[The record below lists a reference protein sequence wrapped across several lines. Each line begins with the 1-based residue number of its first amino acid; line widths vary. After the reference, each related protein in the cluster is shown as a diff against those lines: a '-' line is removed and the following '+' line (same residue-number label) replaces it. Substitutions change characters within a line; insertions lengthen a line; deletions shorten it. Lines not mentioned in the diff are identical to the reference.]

1 MYERADCIKVECPKV
16 EGRLYLLQE
25 VTAAIRAAWICESR
39 KSWYFSLHSEERLQ
53 TFTKNV
59 RCV

>member
-1 MYERADCIKVECPKV
+1 MNVEHPKV
-16 EGRLYLLQE
+16 KGRQYLLRE
-25 VTAAIRAAWICESR
+25 ATAAIRAAWICKSR
-39 KSWYFSLHSEERLQ
+39 KFWYFSLHSEEWLQ

>member
-1 MYERADCIKVECPKV
+1 MYERAGCMKVERPKV
-16 EGRLYLLQE
+16 EGHLYLLRE
-25 VTAAIRAAWICESR
+25 ATAAIRAAWICESR
-39 KSWYFSLHSEERLQ
+39 KFWYFSLHSEERLQ